1 MHTWHRWVVARV
13 FLMVAC
19 RELGADI
26 PEQPFARQGRSWWFF
41 LSVPWLQVLGFAEE
55 VVKDVKGCRGCDK
68 ANKDTGWQPPKIV
81 GGFGIP
87 FLMGLSSGISAHH
100 VHPLVMSQVEGFSP
114 QTRLC

>member
-1 MHTWHRWVVARV
+1 MVLPLRALVA
-13 FLMVAC
+13 
-19 RELGADI
+19 
-26 PEQPFARQGRSWWFF
+26 
-41 LSVPWLQVLGFAEE
+41 LGFAEE
-55 VVKDVKGCRGCDK
+55 VVKDVKGYRGYDK